1 MKDVFVLR
9 ILDSDDGFEYET
21 LFYDN
26 EKDYQKAVEIIEKIE
41 KKWHYDDFQ
50 EDIMR
55 CGCDSFYEYLIFV
68 LEENDL
74 FNPIEINEMYVR

>member
-26 EKDYQKAVEIIEKIE
+26 EKDYRKAVEIIEKIN
-41 KKWHYDDFQ
+41 KFWYSDDFQ
-50 EDIMR
+50 KDVNTL
-55 CGCDSFYEYLIFV
+55 GGFYEYLIFV
-68 LEENDL
+68 LEEKDL
-74 FNPIEINEMYVR
+74 FNPIKINEMYVR